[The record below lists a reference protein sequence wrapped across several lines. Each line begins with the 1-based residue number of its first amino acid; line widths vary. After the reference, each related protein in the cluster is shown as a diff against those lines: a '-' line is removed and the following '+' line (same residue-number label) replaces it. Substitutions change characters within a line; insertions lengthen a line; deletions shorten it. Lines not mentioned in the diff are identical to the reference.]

1 MCRLQRR
8 QRWRLFN
15 DARKGR
21 LCNVVLTQSYAFWKP
36 VSNLI
41 NALRSYITT
50 LGSYCRQF
58 VLTYH
63 CEMFIGMPAEI
74 DTANIFVIVIE
85 AFGKYQN
92 FLQEV
97 NVGANLLRGKLIKHL
112 SSNECHCLSINWF
125 LGQESFA
132 VRSCHSSVHS
142 SCWIRIPNTT
152 STLFYL

>member
-1 MCRLQRR
+1 MQRR
-8 QRWRLFN
+8 S
-15 DARKGR
+15 DAILRFLKTS
-21 LCNVVLTQSYAFWKP
+21 VQSYKRFTI
-36 VSNLI
+36 VYYDS
-41 NALRSYITT
+41 R
-50 LGSYCRQF
+50 SYCRQF
-58 VLTYH
+58 VVVLTYH
-63 CEMFIGMPAEI
+63 CEMFIGLPAEI

-112 SSNECHCLSINWF
+112 SSNECHCLCINWF